1 MDLMLFMF
9 VGVMCAYVGVKIL
22 NSEERNKVF
31 NKHPIE
37 VVDVKKYN
45 RYCGILVLVF
55 GAVAEATIFA
65 MGFVPGLWSLL
76 FTVLLIA
83 EAFVVMKIYNEI
95 EKKMLKKRYDRQ
107 GTGKA

>member
-1 MDLMLFMF
+1 MDLMLFVF
-9 VGVMCAYVGVKIL
+9 VGMMCAYVGVKIL
-22 NSEERNKVF
+22 SSEERNKVF

-65 MGFVPGLWSLL
+65 MNYIPGLWSILL
-76 FTVLLIA
+76 TVLLIV
-83 EAFVVMKIYNEI
+83 EAVVVMKIYNRI
-95 EKKMLKKRYDRQ
+95 EKKLLKKR
-107 GTGKA
+107 